1 MRPTHEM
8 RYALGRVFS
17 QLGKFQELQCTS
29 LCRFQLSIGIHLHS
43 MLIVNEIILFVQ
55 RYSLAG
61 SDLTFK
67 YGNLV
72 PASYSSIKTS

>member
-1 MRPTHEM
+1 M
-8 RYALGRVFS
+8 RYALGRLFS
-17 QLGKFQELQCTS
+17 HLGKSQELWCTS
-29 LCRFQLSIGIHLHS
+29 LCRLQLSIGILLHS

-55 RYSLAG
+55 RYCLAG

-72 PASYSSIKTS
+72 PASLAV